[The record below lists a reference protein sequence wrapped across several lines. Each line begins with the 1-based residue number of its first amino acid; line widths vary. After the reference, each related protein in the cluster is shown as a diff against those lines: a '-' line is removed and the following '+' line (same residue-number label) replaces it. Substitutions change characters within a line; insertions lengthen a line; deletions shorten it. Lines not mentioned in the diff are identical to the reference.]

1 MKKKIVIT
9 GMGAV
14 TPIGSGV
21 DEYWKNLIAG
31 ACGIDRIRQFDAE
44 DLAVQIA
51 AEVHSFNLQKY
62 MPKKMIHETDAFTQ
76 YAYVAAAEALATA
89 GGRNAGEKS
98 TGAGRLAE
106 NCREQTGPASRI
118 PAGSGLAGD
127 RQGGEQL
134 KAGQLPANS
143 PEDKRQGGAL
153 STAQPHSETYRIES
167 SADADSDGQTPGETT
182 GLPGNSN
189 QVTGSNLP
197 AAPDRMGIVMG
208 TAMAG
213 VATTAAT
220 QEILTNAVHKNVG
233 PRFVPRILGNIA
245 AAQIAIAHGITGHS
259 VTLSTACAS
268 GGDAVSAAAMLLQA
282 DEADAVLAVGA
293 ESILCPLVIYS
304 LANAHTLSRV
314 NDDPQHSCR
323 PFDAERSGFVIGEGG
338 GALVLETEE
347 NALARGATIYA
358 ELAGWSNNNDA
369 YHVIKPNPDGISSI
383 KCMKKA
389 LAQAGLTPQD
399 IDYINAHGTGT
410 KLGDKAELSALGQ
423 LFGGKSGA
431 GQPRTDQAAPEGT
444 TGGAAISSSRADP
457 GISAA
462 HETQAD
468 PGQQP
473 PADQGGAAGIRPA
486 ISSTKGATGHMMGA
500 GGITESIACIQAIR
514 EGVVPPTLNLEQ
526 CDSQLDI
533 VCGESRRMPVNVA
546 MTNAFGFG
554 GQNSSLIFRRY

>member
-1 MKKKIVIT
+1 
-9 GMGAV
+9 MGAV

-21 DEYWKNLIAG
+21 EEYWNNLIAG
-31 ACGIDRIRQFDAE
+31 ACGIDKIRQFDAT
-44 DLAVQIA
+44 DLAVRIA
-51 AEVHSFNLQKY
+51 AEVHSFDLQKY

-76 YAYVAAAEALATA
+76 YAYVAAAEALAMA
-89 GGRNAGEKS
+89 GKKDGERSGENARMS
-98 TGAGRLAE
+98 DD
-106 NCREQTGPASRI
+106 P
-118 PAGSGLAGD
+118 D
-127 RQGGEQL
+127 RSVGIG
-134 KAGQLPANS
+134 LPA
-143 PEDKRQGGAL
+143 D
-153 STAQPHSETYRIES
+153 
-167 SADADSDGQTPGETT
+167 
-182 GLPGNSN
+182 
-189 QVTGSNLP
+189 
-197 AAPDRMGIVMG
+197 PDQMGIVMG

-304 LANAHTLSRV
+304 LANAHTLSRM

-323 PFDAERSGFVIGEGG
+323 PFDAHRSGFVIGEGG

-358 ELAGWSNNNDA
+358 ELAGWANNNEA

-383 KCMKKA
+383 KCMRKA
-389 LAQAGLTPQD
+389 LLRAGLSPRD
-399 IDYINAHGTGT
+399 VDYINAHGTGT
-410 KLGDKAELSALGQ
+410 KLGDEAELNALGQ
-423 LFGGKSGA
+423 LF
-431 GQPRTDQAAPEGT
+431 EG
-444 TGGAAISSSRADP
+444 S
-457 GISAA
+457 
-462 HETQAD
+462 
-468 PGQQP
+468 
-473 PADQGGAAGIRPA
+473 A

-500 GGITESIACIQAIR
+500 GGITEAIACIQAIR
-514 EGVVPPTLNLEQ
+514 EGIVPPTLNLED
-526 CDSQLDI
+526 CDSDLDF
-533 VCGESRRMPVNVA
+533 VRGESRKMTVDTA

>member
-1 MKKKIVIT
+1 MEEIVKKKIVIT

-21 DEYWKNLIAG
+21 EEYWDNLIAG
-31 ACGIDRIRQFDAE
+31 ACGIDKIRQFDAA
-44 DLAVQIA
+44 DLAVRIA
-51 AEVHSFNLQKY
+51 AEVHSFDLQKY

-76 YAYVAAAEALATA
+76 YAYVAAAEALAMA
-89 GGRNAGEKS
+89 GKKD
-98 TGAGRLAE
+98 
-106 NCREQTGPASRI
+106 
-118 PAGSGLAGD
+118 GD
-127 RQGGEQL
+127 RSGENAQMSGDPDGS
-134 KAGQLPANS
+134 AGIDLPA
-143 PEDKRQGGAL
+143 D
-153 STAQPHSETYRIES
+153 
-167 SADADSDGQTPGETT
+167 
-182 GLPGNSN
+182 
-189 QVTGSNLP
+189 
-197 AAPDRMGIVMG
+197 PDQMGIVMG

-304 LANAHTLSRV
+304 LANAHTLSRM

-323 PFDAERSGFVIGEGG
+323 PFDVHRSGFVIGEGG

-358 ELAGWSNNNDA
+358 ELAGWANNNEA
-369 YHVIKPNPDGISSI
+369 YHVIKPNPDGVSSL
-383 KCMKKA
+383 KCMRKA
-389 LAQAGLTPQD
+389 LFRAGLSPQD

-410 KLGDKAELSALGQ
+410 KLGDEAELNALGQ
-423 LFGGKSGA
+423 LF
-431 GQPRTDQAAPEGT
+431 E
-444 TGGAAISSSRADP
+444 SS
-457 GISAA
+457 
-462 HETQAD
+462 
-468 PGQQP
+468 
-473 PADQGGAAGIRPA
+473 A

-500 GGITESIACIQAIR
+500 GGITEAIACIQAIR
-514 EGVVPPTLNLEQ
+514 EGIVPPTLNLED
-526 CDSQLDI
+526 CDSDLDL
-533 VCGESRRMPVNVA
+533 VRGESRKMTVDTA